1 MQHKTPIV
9 VYESLHLE
17 EVVGPEPLLDAAW
30 LNRLEAEKNTCD
42 MDLKRRWG
50 MGGTKPIESGVKAMP
65 LRSAVESTV
74 SGRIGVDSFDTNPMK
89 ADIGQKNIDKKAT
102 TSLTTTASAAGSESA
117 EGAKLQMCRPPMP
130 QILKIVGGNA

>member
-17 EVVGPEPLLDAAW
+17 QVVGPEPLLDAAW
-30 LNRLEAEKNTCD
+30 LNRLEPEKNTCD

-74 SGRIGVDSFDTNPMK
+74 SGTIGVDLFDTNPMK

-102 TSLTTTASAAGSESA
+102 TSLTTTAPKNAAV
-117 EGAKLQMCRPPMP
+117 KNMQMFGTPKS
-130 QILKIVGGNA
+130 L

>member
-17 EVVGPEPLLDAAW
+17 EVVGPEPLPDAAW
-30 LNRLEAEKNTCD
+30 LNRVEPEKNTCD

-50 MGGTKPIESGVKAMP
+50 MGGTKPIESGVKAMA

-74 SGRIGVDSFDTNPMK
+74 SGTIGVDSFDTNPMK
-89 ADIGQKNIDKKAT
+89 TDIGQKNIDKKAT
-102 TSLTTTASAAGSESA
+102 TSLTTTVMETFD
-117 EGAKLQMCRPPMP
+117 QP
-130 QILKIVGGNA
+130 QPVRA